1 MLLGG
6 GGGWVL
12 FQSTRRKLIHVGGI
26 RSKLC
31 LHFKV
36 VAKVDVHNSNMAII
50 WTPMIE

>member
-1 MLLGG
+1 MGELL
-6 GGGWVL
+6 
-12 FQSTRRKLIHVGGI
+12 FHYTIRKLVHVGGI

-36 VAKVDVHNSNMAII
+36 IAKVDAPNSNMAII